1 MATTAPKLYECHN
14 EFCSLGTLANPGRF
28 SGGMTP
34 EGAAVLGLNPDNPT
48 GEGICPNCGT
58 EGTVVKDA

>member
-1 MATTAPKLYECHN
+1 MATTPAKLYECAN
-14 EFCSLGTLANPGRF
+14 EVCSLGTLQNPGRF
-28 SGGMTP
+28 SDGLTP

-58 EGTVVKDA
+58 KGTEVKNA